1 LLFPCPSQRI
11 FAKRSAQSID
21 IPCYYLHGMNFNG
34 KLRTGTPMNTNLK
47 CILCIEDEPEMIDL
61 IRLILGRRGFEVKG
75 ANGGVEGLQMI
86 RQEMPDLVLLDLM
99 MPDMDG
105 WEVYQQ
111 MKADEKTK
119 NIPVIVVT
127 AKAQSID
134 KVLGLHIAKV
144 DDYIAKPFS
153 PQDLMNSVEKVLNK
167 TKA

>member
-1 LLFPCPSQRI
+1 
-11 FAKRSAQSID
+11 
-21 IPCYYLHGMNFNG
+21 MND
-34 KLRTGTPMNTNLK
+34 TNTK
-47 CILCIEDEPEMIDL
+47 QILCIEDEPEMIDL
-61 IRLILGRRGFEVKG
+61 IRLILGRRGFEVVG
-75 ANGGVEGLQMI
+75 AAGGKEGLEKV
-86 RQEMPDLVLLDLM
+86 RQSPPELVLLDLM

-111 MKADEKTK
+111 MKADDKTK

-153 PQDLMNSVEKVLNK
+153 PQDLLNSVEKVLNAK
-167 TKA
+167 KSAA

>member
-1 LLFPCPSQRI
+1 MSN
-11 FAKRSAQSID
+11 KD
-21 IPCYYLHGMNFNG
+21 I
-34 KLRTGTPMNTNLK
+34 KQ
-47 CILCIEDEPEMIDL
+47 ILCIEDEPEMIDL
-61 IRLILGRRGFEVKG
+61 IRLILGRRGFNVTG
-75 ANGGVEGLQMI
+75 AAGGMEGI
-86 RQEMPDLVLLDLM
+86 RMVRETHPDLVLLDLM

-111 MKADEKTK
+111 MKADETTR

-153 PQDLMNSVEKVLNK
+153 PQELLDSVQKVFDK
-167 TKA
+167 QG

>member
-1 LLFPCPSQRI
+1 LSTLPLYGVLR
-11 FAKRSAQSID
+11 
-21 IPCYYLHGMNFNG
+21 YG
-34 KLRTGTPMNTNLK
+34 KLRAGILMSADLK
-47 CILCIEDEPEMIDL
+47 CIICVEDEPEMIDL

-75 ANGGVEGLQMI
+75 AAGGVEGLNLI
-86 RQEMPDLVLLDLM
+86 RQEPPDLVLLDLM

-144 DDYIAKPFS
+144 DDYITKPFS
-153 PQDLMNSVEKVLNK
+153 PQDLMNSVEKVLN
-167 TKA
+167 ARE

>member
-1 LLFPCPSQRI
+1 MSN
-11 FAKRSAQSID
+11 K
-21 IPCYYLHGMNFNG
+21 
-34 KLRTGTPMNTNLK
+34 GTK
-47 CILCIEDEPEMIDL
+47 QILCIEDEPEMIDL
-61 IRLILGRRGFEVKG
+61 IRLILGRRGFDVKG
-75 ANGGVEGLQMI
+75 ASGGMEGIKMV
-86 RQEMPDLVLLDLM
+86 RQEHPDLVLLDLM

-111 MKADEKTK
+111 MKADETTR

-153 PQDLMNSVEKVLNK
+153 PQELLNSVDKVFAK
-167 TKA
+167 QS